1 MKVQPFKIPKP
12 ADDRLVVQID
22 HSEHLYDKLH
32 QHEEIQISYLLAGS
46 GKLVVADSV
55 HPYSP
60 GDLFVIGQKCPHV
73 FLSTPSTE
81 SSHMISVFFTKIS
94 FGEHF
99 FDIPEMERLQEFFTS
114 SDAGFKVISEK
125 DQCAILIKDIVIA
138 DKFSK
143 FLIFLKL
150 LRLLADA
157 KNEVLTGYV
166 YPKKLSVN
174 EGNRMQNVFDFVM
187 NNFQQEITLNSVAE
201 MAFMTPAAFCRFF
214 KLRTNKTFFQFLI
227 EVRIEHACLL
237 LAGNSSLSISEI
249 AALSGFSSISNFNRK
264 FKAIKG
270 VTPTLYFRNISKS
283 VV

>member
-1 MKVQPFKIPKP
+1 MKVQPFIIPKP
-12 ADDRLVVQID
+12 GDERLVVQID
-22 HSEHLYDKLH
+22 HSEYLYDKLH
-32 QHEEIQISYLLAGS
+32 RHEEIQISYLLAGN

-55 HPYSP
+55 HPYTR
-60 GDLFVIGQKCPHV
+60 GDLFVIGHKCPHV
-73 FLSTPSTE
+73 FLSNPDAGA
-81 SSHMISVFFTKIS
+81 SHMISVFFTKTS

-99 FDIPEMERLQEFFTS
+99 FDLPEMDQIQEFF
-114 SDAGFKVISEK
+114 ARCEGGFKLTSDLE
-125 DQCAILIKDIVIA
+125 QSAMLMQDIMVA

-150 LRLLADA
+150 LRLLANA
-157 KNEVLTGYV
+157 KNEVLTGFV

-174 EGNRMQNVFDFVM
+174 EGNRMQTVFDFVM

-227 EVRIEHACLL
+227 DVRIEHACLL
-237 LAGNSSLSISEI
+237 LGGNSSLSISEI
-249 AALSGFSSISNFNRK
+249 ATLSGFSSISNFNRK

-270 VTPTLYFRNISKS
+270 VTPSTYFKGNSKS
-283 VV
+283 NV